1 MQAVEY
7 LKTHRPVEPLTGS
20 YEIELAAIDHCFDMS
35 MNNLLSHIGTD
46 GDNVKAR
53 IEKYC
58 SWRDKIGENIS
69 FGSSDPFDVV
79 CQLIIDDGVP
89 SRGHRKNMMSSGKFQ
104 CIFKFVCFS
113 YVSSYRFSYNWCCS
127 E

>member
-20 YEIELAAIDHCFDMS
+20 YEIELAAIDHCTDMS

-53 IEKYC
+53 IESMLDLFEYVHLTQGG
-58 SWRDKIGENIS
+58 R
-69 FGSSDPFDVV
+69 
-79 CQLIIDDGVP
+79 
-89 SRGHRKNMMSSGKFQ
+89 RKAVMGNSGKLTGQ
-104 CIFKFVCFS
+104 ATDA
-113 YVSSYRFSYNWCCS
+113 
-127 E
+127 